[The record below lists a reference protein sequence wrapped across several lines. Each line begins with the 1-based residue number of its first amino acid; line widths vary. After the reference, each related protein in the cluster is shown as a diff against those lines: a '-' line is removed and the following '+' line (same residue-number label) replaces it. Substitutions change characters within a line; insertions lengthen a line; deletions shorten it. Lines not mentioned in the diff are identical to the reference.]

1 MNTQINGT
9 LQGGKIRY
17 FFEGYDGRA
26 AKRLLLHNGELSH
39 PSDAET
45 LEWKQDGIEIGR
57 SSENDISL
65 RSPVVSRH
73 HARLLAQAG
82 NIVVIDLGSTN
93 GTFVDGHRLEP
104 GQPEPLH
111 PGSEVS
117 FGHGAALT
125 LAG

>member
-9 LQGGKIRY
+9 LESGRIRY
-17 FFEGYDGRA
+17 FFEGYDGRK
-26 AKRLLLHNGELSH
+26 AKRLLLHDGELSR
-39 PSDAET
+39 PADAEA
-45 LEWKQDGIEIGR
+45 LELKQEGIQIGR
-57 SSENDISL
+57 SSDNDIAL
-65 RSPVVSRH
+65 RSPVVSRN

-111 PGSEVS
+111 PGSEIS

-125 LAG
+125 WAV